1 MRVLVVDDTL
11 LARTMLERAL
21 RKWGYHVDSASN
33 SKDALQLLRKEPI
46 QIVLTDWVMPGGDG
60 PSLCRDIRALNL
72 PSYTYIILVTSLEG
86 TESATEGLEAGADD
100 FIRKPVQLDELHARI
115 RAGERVLAL
124 EKALQDRNDDL
135 QNAQNLINRDL
146 QTAAKMQEELLPA
159 SSSKYLNVTIDWLF
173 CPSSVVSGDIFN
185 FFRLDETHIG
195 FYSLDVAGHGV
206 SAAMMSFTL
215 FRLLTTEM
223 QRGSPLK
230 RPLTKKPY
238 YQIVPPAKVMAALN
252 AQFQTNTKNWLYFT
266 MAYGMVDT
274 TAKTIELSQAGH
286 PNPIYIS
293 QGQPAQF
300 IGTGGFPIGLIEDAE
315 YDTIVMDYRPGDRLV
330 LYSDGITECENMNG
344 EMFGQERLLDYLED
358 NRARPIK
365 EVSKAFNERMRIW
378 RGGNSYEDDISMLIL
393 EMG

>member
-1 MRVLVVDDTL
+1 
-11 LARTMLERAL
+11 
-21 RKWGYHVDSASN
+21 
-33 SKDALQLLRKEPI
+33 
-46 QIVLTDWVMPGGDG
+46 
-60 PSLCRDIRALNL
+60 
-72 PSYTYIILVTSLEG
+72 
-86 TESATEGLEAGADD
+86 
-100 FIRKPVQLDELHARI
+100 
-115 RAGERVLAL
+115 
-124 EKALQDRNDDL
+124 
-135 QNAQNLINRDL
+135 
-146 QTAAKMQEELLPA
+146 
-159 SSSKYLNVTIDWLF
+159 
-173 CPSSVVSGDIFN
+173 
-185 FFRLDETHIG
+185 
-195 FYSLDVAGHGV
+195 
-206 SAAMMSFTL
+206 
-215 FRLLTTEM
+215 
-223 QRGSPLK
+223 
-230 RPLTKKPY
+230 
-238 YQIVPPAKVMAALN
+238 
-252 AQFQTNTKNWLYFT
+252 

-315 YDTIVMDYRPGDRLV
+315 YDTIVMDYCPGDRLV